1 MPERLANVSR
11 KTRRGRPASIPLNQG
26 RVAMRNETIR
36 SISLPSKRPS
46 LWLLAAAICL
56 SPAAAQAQ
64 SNTATGTGALA
75 NVTSGADNTADGYFA
90 LNQTTTGIGNT
101 ATGSQALSSNT
112 TGNGN
117 TAHGYSALFNNT
129 ADGNTA
135 IGAVTLGFNTTG
147 ANNTATG
154 ASALVFNTTGGNNT
168 ASGATALSSNTTGA
182 NNTASGYQALFSN
195 TIGKSNTASGVNALY
210 ANTTGIGNTAN
221 GLAALSSNIT
231 GVYNTASGFNA
242 LSANSKG
249 RYNVGVG
256 ANALAAI
263 NGHNNIALG
272 ANAGKN
278 TTGGNSNIYI
288 GHTGINGIESR
299 VMRIGKAQTRTFI
312 AGIANN
318 ATSGASVVIRSNGQL
333 GVVASSARYKQDIKP
348 IGGTADSMAE
358 RLKRLR
364 PVTFRYTAEP
374 NAMHYGLIAEEV
386 DRVMPELVVRD
397 DENRP
402 ESVQYTELI
411 PLLLQQWKAQRELN
425 ALQDVE
431 IARQRTLIEQQKAA
445 LTELRR
451 MLATRFARLDG
462 KDTAS
467 RSAP

>member
-1 MPERLANVSR
+1 
-11 KTRRGRPASIPLNQG
+11 
-26 RVAMRNETIR
+26 MRNETIR
-36 SISLPSKRPS
+36 SISPPSKRPS

-263 NGHNNIALG
+263 NGNNNIALG

-278 TTGGNSNIYI
+278 TTAGNSNIYI
-288 GHTGINGIESR
+288 GHIGINGIESR
-299 VMRIGKAQTRTFI
+299 VMRIGKAQTKTFI
-312 AGIANN
+312 AGIAGN
-318 ATSGASVVIRSNGQL
+318 ALSGATVVVRSNGQL
-333 GVVASSARYKQDIKP
+333 GVVASRYKQDIKP
-348 IGGTADSMAE
+348 IGGAADSMAE

-364 PVTFRYTAEP
+364 PISYRYTTEP
-374 NAMHYGLIAEEV
+374 NATHYGLIAEEV
-386 DRVMPELVVRD
+386 EKVMPELVVRD
-397 DENRP
+397 GKNRP
-402 ESVQYTELI
+402 ESVQYIELV
-411 PLLLQQWKAQRELN
+411 PLLLNEVQ
-425 ALQDVE
+425 
-431 IARQRTLIEQQKAA
+431 RQRQIIRRQAETVGILERRQRSFEARLHKLTTLLAATQRAA
-445 LTELRR
+445 LTPSTTDEVR
-451 MLATRFARLDG
+451 
-462 KDTAS
+462 
-467 RSAP
+467 